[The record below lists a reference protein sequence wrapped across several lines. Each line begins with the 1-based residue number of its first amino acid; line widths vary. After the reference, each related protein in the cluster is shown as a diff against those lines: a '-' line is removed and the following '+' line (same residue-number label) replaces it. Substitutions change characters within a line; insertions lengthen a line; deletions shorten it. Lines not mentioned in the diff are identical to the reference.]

1 MRSGTDSTKRKI
13 SRHGAHL
20 QSADP
25 HRVFISAIENKEVV
39 SFVYNGEQRTVEPQT
54 YGVTTTG
61 NRVLRARQIGGGSR
75 SGQSQI
81 AKLFDL
87 KKISALRKTGVHFE
101 KALPEHNPNDSAM
114 AEIFASLPRA

>member
-13 SRHGAHL
+13 SRQGAHL

-101 KALPEHNPNDSAM
+101 RALPEHNPNDSAM